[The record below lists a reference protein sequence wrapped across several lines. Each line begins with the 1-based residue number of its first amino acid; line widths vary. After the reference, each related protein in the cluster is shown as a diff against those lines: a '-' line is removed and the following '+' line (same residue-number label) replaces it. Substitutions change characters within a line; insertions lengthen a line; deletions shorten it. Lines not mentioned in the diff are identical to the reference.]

1 VAPRRNRK
9 EVALIDNSL
18 NPLNAMV
25 VVDTDVMSYVF
36 KHDTRAAFYEPHLAG
51 KDLIIS
57 FVTFAELQRW
67 AIASNWG
74 DSKRHKL
81 AEYLSTVIIFHSD
94 DDLCVKWAKITEEGK
109 RSGRQIQPGDAW
121 IAATALLHGIALITN
136 NRRDFEGVTG
146 LKVIS
151 ESA

>member
-1 VAPRRNRK
+1 
-9 EVALIDNSL
+9 LIDSVLDSL
-18 NPLNAMV
+18 VEMV
-25 VVDTDVMSYVF
+25 VVDTDVMSYVL
-36 KHDTRAAFYEPHLAG
+36 KHDTRAALYEPYLAG

-81 AEYLSTVIIFHSD
+81 AEHLSTVFIFHSD
-94 DDLCVKWAKITEEGK
+94 DDLCVQWAEITEDG
-109 RSGRQIQPGDAW
+109 RRRGRQIQPGDAW
-121 IAATALLHGIALITN
+121 IAATALLHDVPLITH
-136 NRRDFEGVTG
+136 NRRDFDGVTG

-151 ESA
+151 ES

>member
-1 VAPRRNRK
+1 M
-9 EVALIDNSL
+9 IDSVLDSL
-18 NPLNAMV
+18 EEMV

-36 KHDTRAAFYEPHLAG
+36 KHDTRAALYEPHLAG

-81 AEYLSTVIIFHSD
+81 AEYLGTVFLFHSD
-94 DDLCVKWAKITEEGK
+94 DDLCVQWAKITED
-109 RSGRQIQPGDAW
+109 GRRRGHQIQPGDAW
-121 IAATALLHGIALITN
+121 IAATALLHDVPLITH
-136 NRRDFEGVTG
+136 NRRDFDGVTG

-151 ESA
+151 EAGR